1 MTLAFVEFHLLLDV
15 AQGPQVDSNTQDLFL
30 EALLIP
36 RQPLG
41 WFCCIGS
48 GF

>member
-15 AQGPQVDSNTQDLFL
+15 AQGPQVDGNTQGLFL
-30 EALLIP
+30 ETALIS
-36 RQPLG
+36 RHPLDC
-41 WFCCIGS
+41 FCCIGS